1 LGGSLQ
7 GGAEGEGGEREVEI
21 LLEKTEEEKA
31 EEKKEP
37 VYMLY
42 ILLSKVVW
50 VLFICYIFC
59 YQKWCELNVDV
70 EWCELNCFELVVS
83 S

>member
-1 LGGSLQ
+1 MGGSLQ

-21 LLEKTEEEKA
+21 LLEKAEEE
-31 EEKKEP
+31 KEP

-50 VLFICYIFC
+50 VLFICYILLSIVVGC
-59 YQKWCELNVDV
+59 CG
-70 EWCELNCFELVVS
+70 LVN
-83 S
+83 